1 MRTAIATVSLSGTL
15 TEKLTAASRAGF
27 DGVEIFE
34 NDLLASR
41 LAPEEVRERCADL
54 GLSIDLYQPM
64 RDMEAV
70 PEEEFSRNLRRAR
83 RKFEVMRRLGAD
95 TVLVCSSV
103 HAAAVDD
110 DELAARQLS
119 QLADLAQEFG
129 IRVAYEALAWGR
141 HVSTYDHAWRI
152 VEAADHPALGTC
164 LDSFHI
170 LSRGSDPKAIADIP
184 GEKIFFLQ
192 LADAPLLAMDVLQW
206 SWHYRCFPGQ
216 GGFDVAGLVRHVLR
230 AGYDGPLSLEV
241 FNDVFRQAE
250 AGPAAVDAHRSLLV
264 LQESL
269 GSVEL
274 PGPVVPTGVAFAEL
288 VTPDAEP
295 VSEVLGALGFARTAR
310 HRSKPVDLWEQGEAR
325 VLVNTGPAVRREG
338 TGLAAIGLESPD
350 PAGAARRAEALLS
363 PVLPRRRATTDA
375 PLDAVA
381 APDGTELFFCATG
394 RPELP
399 DWRGDFEDV
408 VHTATTPGV
417 HAASGYG
424 AHPATAPGA
433 HVATG
438 SGVPAATG
446 RGARDVT
453 GLGTQD
459 APGLGAYT
467 ATEPGACAPKQ
478 PGAHART
485 TPGGQAAS
493 EPDAQDTP
501 APDAH
506 TATTPGVHTATEPGA
521 PAATR
526 PRAHTA
532 PKPDAQD
539 TTAPG
544 AQNTTAPDAHTAPTP
559 HVTRIDHLALVQP
572 WHQFDEA
579 ALFHRSVLGLSAQES
594 VDVADPYGL
603 LRSRAVAN
611 GDGSVRIVLSVG
623 AAPRDDTVHAQHIA
637 LATDDVVAA
646 ARRFL
651 AAGGRLLP
659 IPANYYDDLAAR
671 FEFADGELETYRELG
686 ILYDRD
692 AHGEFRHCYT
702 RTVGRVF
709 FELVQRDGG
718 HRGYGAQNAPVR
730 LAAQHLTGG

>member
-1 MRTAIATVSLSGTL
+1 MRTSIATVSLSGSL

-41 LAPEEVRERCADL
+41 LAPEEIRERCADL

-64 RDMEAV
+64 RDIEAV
-70 PEEEFSRNLRRAR
+70 PEEEFGRNLRRAR
-83 RKFEVMRRLGAD
+83 HKFEVMRRLGAD

-103 HAAAVDD
+103 HPLAIDD
-110 DELAARQLS
+110 DDLAARQLGR
-119 QLADLAQEFG
+119 LADLAQESG
-129 IRVAYEALAWGR
+129 VRVAYEALAWGR
-141 HVSTYDHAWRI
+141 HVSTYDHAWQI
-152 VEAADHPALGTC
+152 VERADHPALGTC

-170 LSRGSDPKAIADIP
+170 LSRGSDPKGIEDIP

-206 SWHYRCFPGQ
+206 SRHHRCFPGQ
-216 GGFDVAGLVRHVLR
+216 GGFDVAGLVGHVLR

-241 FNDVFRQAE
+241 FNDVFRQAD
-250 AGPAAVDAHRSLLV
+250 AGPTAVDAHRSLLV
-264 LQESL
+264 LQEAV
-269 GSVEL
+269 GRAGL

-295 VSEVLGALGFARTAR
+295 VAEVLGALGFARTAR
-310 HRSKPVDLWEQGEAR
+310 HRSKPVDLWQQGEAR
-325 VLVNTGPAVRREG
+325 VLVNTGPAARRDG
-338 TGLAAIGLESPD
+338 TALAAIGLESPD
-350 PAGAARRAEALLS
+350 PAGAAHRAEALLA
-363 PVLPRRRATTDA
+363 PVLPRRRAADDV

-399 DWRGDFEDV
+399 DWRRDFEDV
-408 VHTATTPGV
+408 F
-417 HAASGYG
+417 G
-424 AHPATAPGA
+424 A
-433 HVATG
+433 ATG
-438 SGVPAATG
+438 SGV
-446 RGARDVT
+446 
-453 GLGTQD
+453 
-459 APGLGAYT
+459 
-467 ATEPGACAPKQ
+467 
-478 PGAHART
+478 
-485 TPGGQAAS
+485 
-493 EPDAQDTP
+493 
-501 APDAH
+501 
-506 TATTPGVHTATEPGA
+506 
-521 PAATR
+521 TR
-526 PRAHTA
+526 
-532 PKPDAQD
+532 
-539 TTAPG
+539 
-544 AQNTTAPDAHTAPTP
+544 
-559 HVTRIDHLALVQP
+559 VDHLALVQP
-572 WHQFDEA
+572 WHHFDEA

-603 LRSRAVAN
+603 LRSRAVTNA
-611 GDGSVRIVLSVG
+611 DGSVRIALSVG
-623 AAPRDDTVHAQHIA
+623 AAPSDDTVHAQHIA